1 VFRDPQAVLR
11 RPGASVLL
19 GTSIARIAR
28 RMRARHLLLI
38 DAVGIL
44 ISAYVALGI
53 RYDRVPGPDLVGPF
67 LPILSLLLVVR
78 MLVNARLGLYS
89 RGWRFASIPD
99 VIRIAGAV
107 LMGSITTIA
116 LYYTLVLIGPFAGAG
131 FPRSFWPAELLLS
144 VSILGGA
151 RFAIRAA
158 YDWAPQAGKSL
169 DIAQRLTLLYGAG
182 RTGVL
187 MARSAERNPAA
198 GVVPVGFLDDDPS
211 LAGSIIAGLR
221 VYGGREQ
228 LTRVAEMTGAR
239 TLLITMP
246 SAPGAAVRP
255 LVDAAL
261 SLGLEVRTVPPLTD
275 LLDGTV
281 DAYRMRRIR
290 LEDLLR
296 RPIVTEHVAG
306 VSEIVRG
313 RVVLITGAAGSIG
326 SELARQV
333 FALGPSRLVL
343 VDRAESPLYLLQREL
358 EARES
363 HGVGTAE
370 VRTLLANIT
379 NREAMDHIIEAEAPS
394 VIFHAAA
401 YKHVPMM
408 ESHPSDAMYVNV
420 RGTMAVLDAAARAG
434 VERFVLVS
442 TDKAVRPSSVMGA
455 SKRIAE
461 MLVADTAKRTGR
473 PYVSVRFGNVLG
485 SHGSVVPIF
494 QDQLENG
501 EPLTITDP
509 AMTRFFMTI
518 PEAAWL
524 ILDAAALGNSGD
536 LFVLDMGDPVR
547 IMDLAHDLVRL
558 AGRDPDSQPIE
569 IVGLRPGEKLHEELF
584 YASERVQPTENPKVL
599 RAAADLPPESVR
611 NDVQRLMSLA
621 SGQTEELLRRAILEY
636 AKGTHEPAKSLD
648 EVGVPVM
655 DLSASAPAAIAK
667 AASKVASKSVPPSAT
682 SASTETVAVA

>member
-1 VFRDPQAVLR
+1 
-11 RPGASVLL
+11 
-19 GTSIARIAR
+19 
-28 RMRARHLLLI
+28 MRARHLLLI

-44 ISAYVALGI
+44 IAAYLALGI
-53 RYDRVPGPDLVGPF
+53 RYDRVPGPELVGPF
-67 LPILSLLLVVR
+67 LPILGLLLVVR

-99 VIRIAGAV
+99 VDPDRRRRPAGLGHRRSPSTTRCV
-107 LMGSITTIA
+107 L
-116 LYYTLVLIGPFAGAG
+116 VGPFAGAG

-169 DIAQRLTLLYGAG
+169 DTAQRLTLLYGAG

-290 LEDLLR
+290 VEDLLR

-306 VSEIVRG
+306 VSEIVRD

-333 FALGPSRLVL
+333 FALGPQPAGPR
-343 VDRAESPLYLLQREL
+343 RPRREP
-358 EARES
+358 A
-363 HGVGTAE
+363 
-370 VRTLLANIT
+370 
-379 NREAMDHIIEAEAPS
+379 
-394 VIFHAAA
+394 
-401 YKHVPMM
+401 VP
-408 ESHPSDAMYVNV
+408 PP
-420 RGTMAVLDAAARAG
+420 ARARG
-434 VERFVLVS
+434 PR
-442 TDKAVRPSSVMGA
+442 
-455 SKRIAE
+455 
-461 MLVADTAKRTGR
+461 VAT
-473 PYVSVRFGNVLG
+473 
-485 SHGSVVPIF
+485 
-494 QDQLENG
+494 
-501 EPLTITDP
+501 
-509 AMTRFFMTI
+509 
-518 PEAAWL
+518 
-524 ILDAAALGNSGD
+524 
-536 LFVLDMGDPVR
+536 
-547 IMDLAHDLVRL
+547 
-558 AGRDPDSQPIE
+558 
-569 IVGLRPGEKLHEELF
+569 
-584 YASERVQPTENPKVL
+584 
-599 RAAADLPPESVR
+599 
-611 NDVQRLMSLA
+611 A
-621 SGQTEELLRRAILEY
+621 SGPARSGPSWRTSPTARRW
-636 AKGTHEPAKSLD
+636 TSSSRPRPRRS
-648 EVGVPVM
+648 
-655 DLSASAPAAIAK
+655 SST
-667 AASKVASKSVPPSAT
+667 PPPT
-682 SASTETVAVA
+682 STCR